1 MSTYLSVRKRPA
13 GGFSFYAVTNY
24 WNAAQKVLEK
34 DQVYIGALLEK
45 GYKFNQRAMEYAPL
59 FKGTEYE
66 DGYWAWRNEKGN
78 PKGSEFMVPRYQIE
92 HESSTYIGLSL
103 LLDKVVKELGL
114 GTVLEK
120 AYGKILS
127 DRILS
132 LAYYCASQI
141 RRSLFES
148 VDWGR
153 DRQLPGGT
161 VLSLDL
167 INKTLQNM
175 DRSAA
180 YTFKDLWKK
189 KHLGIDPLY
198 LSIKPIDSVH
208 RNNEEVALGMFRY
221 LESLKPPRALATID
235 RTTQNPVYYEL
246 LPTDEPDITTINNI
260 LNSLGDWGA
269 LPGNV
274 VFDKD
279 FSRYQ
284 NIRYLLKNNVNFII
298 GVSFNNLP
306 AYRMEIDSLKGKE
319 GFKKYD
325 QMLEIFQRDEIL
337 KTQAVTKV
345 HQLEGHTVYLHYYY
359 IGEYRNRTA
368 ARFKD
373 RVDRVQKKLEQGMLL
388 YNTDDQKLADKYF
401 SVQISS
407 EDGRTVKQKHAIIN
421 RKIQDSTGYF
431 AVMSN
436 HLKDPGDV
444 LKAYKIREGFED
456 RFDDLKREE
465 DFYRLN
471 IYSYEM
477 ERARIVIQFVAQI
490 IRLYMLDKLHRWE
503 DKPAKIQSLTE
514 MLWIISPLKR
524 IDISGH
530 EPFYQPADDVQQA
543 ILDRFGITYP
553 PEKHQKTNKL
563 G

>member
-13 GGFSFYAVTNY
+13 GGFSFYAVTNF
-24 WNAAQKVLEK
+24 WNAPRKVLEK
-34 DQVYIGALLEK
+34 EQVYIGALLDK
-45 GYKFNQRAMEYAPL
+45 GYKFNQRAREYAPL
-59 FKGTEYE
+59 FKGTEHE
-66 DGYWAWRNEKGN
+66 EAFWAWINEQGN
-78 PKGSEFMVPRYQIE
+78 PEGSDIMVPRYQIE
-92 HESSTYIGLSL
+92 NESSEYIGLSL
-103 LLDKVVKELGL
+103 LLDKVVKETGL
-114 GTVLEK
+114 DQVLVQ
-120 AYGKILS
+120 AYGQSLA

-141 RRSLFES
+141 RRSFFES
-148 VDWGR
+148 VAWGR
-153 DRQLPGGT
+153 DQRLPGGT
-161 VLSLDL
+161 VLSLDV
-167 INKTLQNM
+167 INRTLQSM
-175 DRSAA
+175 DRSSAD
-180 YTFKDLWKK
+180 TFFALWKK

-198 LSIKPIDSVH
+198 LSLKPIDSYH

-235 RTTQNPVYYEL
+235 RATHTPVGYRL
-246 LPTDEPDITTINNI
+246 LPTEEPDITTINNI
-260 LNSLGDWGA
+260 LSLFSDWGA
-269 LPGNV
+269 SPGNV

-284 NIRYLLKNNVNFII
+284 NIRYLLKNKVNFIM

-306 AYRMEIDSLKGKE
+306 TYRMEIDTLKSRE
-319 GFKKYD
+319 GFTKYD

-359 IGEYRNRTA
+359 IGEYRKRTA

-388 YNTDDQKLADKYF
+388 HNTDDQKLADKYF
-401 SVQISS
+401 SVQVSS
-407 EDGRTVKQKHAIIN
+407 EDGRTVRQKQAIIN

-436 HLKDPGDV
+436 YLKDPGDV

-471 IYSYEM
+471 IYSYEI
-477 ERARIVIQFVAQI
+477 ERARIIIQFVAQI

-524 IDISGH
+524 IEISGH
-530 EPFYQPADDVQQA
+530 EPFYQAADNVQQA
-543 ILDRFGITYP
+543 ILDRFEITYP